1 MKFSKELKEAIKN
14 DERFDMQEMISLK
27 SLVKYVK
34 EAKIT
39 PPKKGV
45 ETPLDAKVQIPGFGV
60 MTRKQMQ
67 GSIQRYIKE
76 VMSYI
81 KKGDVESAYN
91 ALYKRGVLKG
101 FLETEVKHSGK

>member
-1 MKFSKELKEAIKN
+1 MKFSKELKETIKN

-76 VMSYI
+76 EMSYI

>member
-1 MKFSKELKEAIKN
+1 
-14 DERFDMQEMISLK
+14 MISLK
-27 SLVKYVK
+27 SLVKYVR
-34 EAKIT
+34 EAKLT

-76 VMSYI
+76 EMSYI

-101 FLETEVKHSGK
+101 FLETEIKHSGK

>member
-1 MKFSKELKEAIKN
+1 
-14 DERFDMQEMISLK
+14 MISLK

-39 PPKKGV
+39 APRKGKQ
-45 ETPLDAKVQIPGFGV
+45 TPLDAKVQIPGFGV

-67 GSIQRYIKE
+67 GSIQRYISE
-76 VMSYI
+76 VSKYA
-81 KKGDVESAYN
+81 KKGDPEAAYN

-101 FLETEVKHSGK
+101 FLETEIKHSGK

>member
-1 MKFSKELKEAIKN
+1 
-14 DERFDMQEMISLK
+14 
-27 SLVKYVK
+27 
-34 EAKIT
+34 
-39 PPKKGV
+39 
-45 ETPLDAKVQIPGFGV
+45 